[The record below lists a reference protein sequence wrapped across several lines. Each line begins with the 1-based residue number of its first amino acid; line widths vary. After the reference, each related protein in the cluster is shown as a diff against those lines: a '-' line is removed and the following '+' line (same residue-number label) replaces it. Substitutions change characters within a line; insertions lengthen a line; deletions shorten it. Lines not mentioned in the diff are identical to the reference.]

1 MAEKLASNELT
12 LSPAAGVGL
21 AAMLG
26 TGVTT
31 GAIVGGTVGTGD
43 GVAEDEQPVT
53 MAAAAITDSTSF
65 LVSKLGLLRS

>member
-1 MAEKLASNELT
+1 MPSGPLAGGQT
-12 LSPAAGVGL
+12 LGAGVAG
-21 AAMLG
+21 
-26 TGVTT
+26 
-31 GAIVGGTVGTGD
+31 GADGD